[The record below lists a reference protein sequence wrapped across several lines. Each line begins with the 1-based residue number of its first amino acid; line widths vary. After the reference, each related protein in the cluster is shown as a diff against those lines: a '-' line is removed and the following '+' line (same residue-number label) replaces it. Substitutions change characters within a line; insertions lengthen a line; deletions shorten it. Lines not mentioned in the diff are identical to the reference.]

1 MASSM
6 DRASMGERPR
16 ASAGVLLGFLA
27 GVAGLAAGITL
38 VFLGMRAVMEIGG
51 ACATGGPYVPA
62 VECPEGVPAVTLIG
76 VFGGLAGAFL
86 ATACGARIPGPWG
99 AIALLAWPALFISL
113 GWNFLESGLDPPGQ
127 DGLEWGW
134 LFCGVVF
141 VALGAVP
148 LLVAIRWR
156 DDVRAGVVATQLDA
170 TAWPRLS
177 RVDPELVRR
186 AALSTDH
193 PMPMPMAGTAAP
205 EAPAARGLVDELERL
220 AALRDRGDLTADEYA
235 AAKRALLG
243 EAVP

>member
-6 DRASMGERPR
+6 DLASMGERPR

-27 GVAGLAAGITL
+27 GLAGLAAGITL

-86 ATACGARIPGPWG
+86 ATACGARIAGPWG

-113 GWNFLESGLDPPGQ
+113 GWNFLESGFSPPDQ
-127 DGLEWGW
+127 EGLEWGW

-141 VALGAVP
+141 VVMGAVP
-148 LLVAIRWR
+148 LLAAIRWR
-156 DDVRAGVVATQLDA
+156 DDVREGVVATQLDA

-177 RVDPELVRR
+177 RVDPELIRR

-193 PMPMPMAGTAAP
+193 PMPMEMADADGSAAP
-205 EAPAARGLVDELERL
+205 GLVDELERL